1 MRSRVL
7 FPMAVVSTFALFSVA
22 IVVLMVGCSDKVTK
36 EDENVVT
43 TTSLFLFAPSSVLK
57 DEAVPVNV
65 GMTDQDGNRISAV
78 EVSFSVTPDT
88 MGYFTPSI
96 DTTDANGLVSTVFTG
111 TELGFGTL
119 VAVAEAAQD
128 TAEIHVVA
136 YTSRRPDGP
145 IK

>member
-1 MRSRVL
+1 MRSKVL
-7 FPMAVVSTFALFSVA
+7 FPMAVVSTLALFSVA
-22 IVVLMVGCSDKVTK
+22 IVVWMVGCSDRVTK
-36 EDENVVT
+36 EDKVVVT

-78 EVSFSVTPDT
+78 EVSFSVSPDT
-88 MGYFTPSI
+88 LGFFTPSV
-96 DTTDANGLVSTVFTG
+96 DTTDANGLISAVFTG
-111 TELGFGTL
+111 TELGLGTI

-128 TAEIHVVA
+128 AAQIKVVA

-145 IK
+145 IQ

>member
-1 MRSRVL
+1 MRSKVL
-7 FPMAVVSTFALFSVA
+7 FPMAVVSTIALLSVA
-22 IVVLMVGCSDKVTK
+22 IVVWMVGCSDKVTK
-36 EDENVVT
+36 EGENVVT

-88 MGYFTPSI
+88 LGFFTPSI

-111 TELGFGTL
+111 TELGVGTI
-119 VAVAEAAQD
+119 VAVAEVAQD
-128 TAEIHVVA
+128 NAQIKVVA
-136 YTSRRPDGP
+136 YTSKRPDGP
-145 IK
+145 IQ

>member
-1 MRSRVL
+1 MHGKVSD
-7 FPMAVVSTFALFSVA
+7 AVVVVSVFALLSAAFALLV
-22 IVVLMVGCSDKVTK
+22 VGCSERVTRVG
-36 EDENVVT
+36 EEAVV
-43 TTSLFLFAPSSVLK
+43 TTSLFLFAPSSVLM

-88 MGYFTPSI
+88 IGYFTPSI
-96 DTTDANGLVSTVFTG
+96 DTTDANGLASTVFTG
-111 TELGFGTL
+111 TQLGLGTV

-128 TAEIHVVA
+128 AAQIQVVA